1 MTASASSSTNNNN
14 NIIYRHEFSKEFMA
28 HVSCFSKIHQYD
40 DRHTYKSE
48 WAKWTQQEDIA
59 QTIEAETRRLQE
71 NGYVGDINDKMFK
84 AGRYYFRKKTLTAA
98 SPTATALQAS
108 RDADADAHDNDK
120 DDNDNDKDDN
130 DNDNE
135 DDKLSAQQQQP
146 GKGGQRRPYITMSKD
161 AIKMMDQHI
170 ENMRAAAATIV
181 FKPSLCYDNFYQTK
195 MSSPEMTKEI
205 ETIIEKYEK
214 NAASKAGAGARAA
227 SISPDDLTNEIID
240 KIKKTYKNRYYKH
253 VSKQTAQ

>member
-1 MTASASSSTNNNN
+1 MTASASSTTNNN

-28 HVSCFSKIHQYD
+28 HVSGFSKIHQYD

-48 WAKWTQQEDIA
+48 WAKWTQLEDIA
-59 QTIEAETRRLQE
+59 LTIDAETRRLQE

-84 AGRYYFRKKTLTAA
+84 AGRYYFRKKTPTAA
-98 SPTATALQAS
+98 SPTAAVQAS
-108 RDADADAHDNDK
+108 TDADAP
-120 DDNDNDKDDN
+120 DNDNDK
-130 DNDNE
+130 
-135 DDKLSAQQQQP
+135 LSAQPQQ

-161 AIKMMDQHI
+161 AIGMMDQHI
-170 ENMRAAAATIV
+170 ENMRTAATIV

-205 ETIIEKYEK
+205 ETIIEKHEK
-214 NAASKAGAGARAA
+214 GGAAA
-227 SISPDDLTNEIID
+227 SISPDDLTTEIID

-253 VSKQTAQ
+253 VSKQNTQ

>member
-1 MTASASSSTNNNN
+1 MTASASSNNNNN

-28 HVSCFSKIHQYD
+28 HVSGFSKVHQYD

-59 QTIEAETRRLQE
+59 QTIDSETRRLQE
-71 NGYVGDINDKMFK
+71 NGYVGDISDKMFK
-84 AGRYYFRKKTLTAA
+84 AGRYYFRKKTLSAA
-98 SPTATALQAS
+98 SPTTALQAS
-108 RDADADAHDNDK
+108 TDKDHDDNDK
-120 DDNDNDKDDN
+120 DHD

-135 DDKLSAQQQQP
+135 DEKLLGQQQQQQQQS

-161 AIKMMDQHI
+161 AIRMMDQHI
-170 ENMRAAAATIV
+170 ENMRAADAATIV

-214 NAASKAGAGARAA
+214 NAAASGAGAGAA

>member
-1 MTASASSSTNNNN
+1 MTTATSSSNNNN
-14 NIIYRHEFSKEFMA
+14 NIIYRHEFSKEFMTNL
-28 HVSCFSKIHQYD
+28 SYFSKVHQHD

-59 QTIEAETRRLQE
+59 LIIDAETRRLQE
-71 NGYVGDINDKMFK
+71 NGYVGDISDKMFK
-84 AGRYYFRKKTLTAA
+84 AGRYYFRKKTLSAA
-98 SPTATALQAS
+98 SPTTATPTDLQAS
-108 RDADADAHDNDK
+108 TDKGND
-120 DDNDNDKDDN
+120 DDNDN

-135 DDKLSAQQQQP
+135 DEKLLGQQQQQS

-170 ENMRAAAATIV
+170 ENMRAADAATIV

-214 NAASKAGAGARAA
+214 NAAAASGRAA

-253 VSKQTAQ
+253 VSKQNAQ

>member
-1 MTASASSSTNNNN
+1 
-14 NIIYRHEFSKEFMA
+14 MA
-28 HVSCFSKIHQYD
+28 HVSGFSKVHQYD

-48 WAKWTQQEDIA
+48 WAKWTQLEDIA
-59 QTIEAETRRLQE
+59 LTIDAETRRLQE
-71 NGYVGDINDKMFK
+71 NGYVGDISDKMFK
-84 AGRYYFRKKTLTAA
+84 AGRYYFRKKTLSAA
-98 SPTATALQAS
+98 RPTTALQAS
-108 RDADADAHDNDK
+108 TDK
-120 DDNDNDKDDN
+120 DHDDNDN

-135 DDKLSAQQQQP
+135 DEKLLGQQQQQS

-170 ENMRAAAATIV
+170 ENMRAADAATIV

-214 NAASKAGAGARAA
+214 NAAAAASGRAA

-253 VSKQTAQ
+253 VSKQNAQ